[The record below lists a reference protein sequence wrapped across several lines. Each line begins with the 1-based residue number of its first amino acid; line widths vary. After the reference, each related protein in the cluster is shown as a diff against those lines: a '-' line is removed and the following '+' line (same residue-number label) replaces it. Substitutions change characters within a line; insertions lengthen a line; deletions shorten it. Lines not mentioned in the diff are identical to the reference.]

1 MREGWQGWSTSCQR
15 RGIPRW
21 ISWKQKK
28 MKIHHTELDAA
39 QNIIFFA
46 SLCTQSIF
54 LHLASITWNL
64 HHTNPPKSSH
74 FKMHIT
80 FLCNVHN
87 HTKTKCKKSIV
98 VFRRF
103 MQEMEPLTNHI
114 HEILMNA
121 PGPPPVPGFYLQEH
135 VTNTCCA
142 KNEANQNIFFLWPS
156 TASIHTQ
163 TTCIVMSQ

>member
-64 HHTNPPKSSH
+64 HHINPPKSSH

-80 FLCNVHN
+80 FLCMCTITQKQNARN
-87 HTKTKCKKSIV
+87 QLLSSASLCKKWSHLPTIYMKFWWMPQV
-98 VFRRF
+98 RHQF
-103 MQEMEPLTNHI
+103 L
-114 HEILMNA
+114 A
-121 PGPPPVPGFYLQEH
+121 S
-135 VTNTCCA
+135 TC
-142 KNEANQNIFFLWPS
+142 KN
-156 TASIHTQ
+156 
-163 TTCIVMSQ
+163 MSQTHAVPKMKQIKIFSFCGLQQHPFTLKQLAF